1 MGMEYTEIDSIL
13 VPGFKMSLPSSGA
26 VEFQFPPKITNDS
39 MSGDFKNV
47 TEPIPGHYPM
57 FVYAGPNERYFTVE
71 TCYIVD
77 GANWKAGKIK
87 EVLRKLRSYFFELR
101 LTLSA
106 NKGAIKCKFWD
117 MAGDSETTFFM
128 RNLNIK
134 HGQTMVSSST
144 STVSN
149 MGLRGGGGSTTSAAG
164 VFPLRT
170 DVTFDLVLWWN
181 FMPIKDALAP
191 KNGINPQGGG
201 GVGGGGGSGG
211 AGAVG
216 RSVPPGMGFTAGGVN
231 VSITGGAGGAD
242 APAGDKDK
250 SVYGNDGSSNTEL
263 QKNGAEGSDWY

>member
-13 VPGFKMSLPSSGA
+13 VPGFKMSLPSSGT

-47 TEPIPGHYPM
+47 TTPIPGHYPM
-57 FVYAGPNERYFTVE
+57 FVYAGPNERFFTVE

-77 GANWKAGKIK
+77 GASWNAGKIK
-87 EVLRKLRSYFFELR
+87 GVLRKLRSYYFDLR

-134 HGQTMVSSST
+134 HGQTMISSST
-144 STVSN
+144 SKDSS
-149 MGLRGGGGSTTSAAG
+149 MGRSSRDAMSATG

-181 FMPIKDALAP
+181 FVPIKNALEP

-201 GVGGGGGSGG
+201 GGVGGGG
-211 AGAVG
+211 GAVG
-216 RSVPPGMGFTAGGVN
+216 RSVPPGLGFTAGGVN
-231 VSITGGAGGAD
+231 VSVTVGGEGGGVGAPAG

-250 SVYGNDGSSNTEL
+250 SVYGSDGASNTEL
-263 QKNGAEGSDWY
+263 QKSGSEGSDWY